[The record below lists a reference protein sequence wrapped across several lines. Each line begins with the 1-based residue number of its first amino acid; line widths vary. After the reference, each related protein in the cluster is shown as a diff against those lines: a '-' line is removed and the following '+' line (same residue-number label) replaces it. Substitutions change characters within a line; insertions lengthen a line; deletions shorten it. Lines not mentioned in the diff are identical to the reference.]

1 MKTSPFSNHP
11 AVNWKMPSGYK
22 GILTPE
28 EYECM
33 LALSLEQVSRKA
45 KIVSAAL
52 GKITAIMPED
62 EEEDDQ
68 IEIPLNSL
76 FLKCKDAD
84 QSQWQD
90 MIAWHLRKLP
100 IDQLRTDFL
109 KKDLSHAK
117 KHLRILIEPEESV
130 KNFVNKCITRK
141 DFPGTYT
148 CLALDSDDFLHFV
161 YRDEIEWEAS
171 DEKLFQIALDNVTRE
186 KMLVQPMNLGKS
198 FTYYGFFSSNF
209 SAAFMIELER
219 NAGFALG
226 AFGAVVTIPITEATF
241 VCPINDIRVMNFPTA
256 VNPLI
261 DGMWDVGQL
270 TINKTLYWY
279 YKGKYE
285 AFPVRMEKG
294 KPFISFPMRLMD
306 LLVKLS

>member
-141 DFPGTYT
+141 DFPG
-148 CLALDSDDFLHFV
+148 
-161 YRDEIEWEAS
+161 
-171 DEKLFQIALDNVTRE
+171 
-186 KMLVQPMNLGKS
+186 
-198 FTYYGFFSSNF
+198 
-209 SAAFMIELER
+209 
-219 NAGFALG
+219 AGF
-226 AFGAVVTIPITEATF
+226 
-241 VCPINDIRVMNFPTA
+241 R
-256 VNPLI
+256 
-261 DGMWDVGQL
+261 
-270 TINKTLYWY
+270 
-279 YKGKYE
+279 
-285 AFPVRMEKG
+285 
-294 KPFISFPMRLMD
+294 
-306 LLVKLS
+306 